1 MVYFTPQWSTEK
13 KVICVRCCEEKKDRK
28 RRRDSASVERRSH
41 RGGIKINR
49 TVFPISS
56 LEPRPQLNLSLS
68 LPLPQETYD
77 FLKSVCP
84 DVRLC
89 RGNFDGSEVVAA
101 ANAAA
106 AASAASEASSSC
118 SSPSSSSAAAF
129 VAASG
134 DETVLSV
141 GGLRLG
147 LAPAPADEDS
157 QGNASDL
164 LARRL
169 GVDVLVS
176 SSSSGGSTQRQQHEL
191 RAGARRGRLFVSP
204 GSATGAWSPPSSS
217 SPSSSSSASAPSP
230 AVPSFVLMDCSEGRA
245 VVYMYRLLPG
255 DELKVEKLEYRKSGG
270 AAASPSTAKKAAAAP
285 AAAAPAAA
293 AAAAAAAPAAAAPAA
308 AAPAAAA
315 AAATTTAAS

>member
-13 KVICVRCCEEKKDRK
+13 KVICVRCCEEKKDRR

-118 SSPSSSSAAAF
+118 SSPSSSAAAF

-285 AAAAPAAA
+285 TAAAPAAA